1 MKKFKDAALP
11 LLVCTSVFPSYT
23 HAQPAPSPSTSQSIS
38 ASWTLQNSGTTA
50 GLRGI
55 DAVDGSIAWA
65 SGANGTVLETIDGG
79 EHWSPC
85 AIPDADKDG
94 ATLDF
99 RGIQAQDAETAIV
112 MASGP
117 GNKSR
122 LYKTTDGCKSWVL
135 VFKNPDAPEGF
146 FASIKFHREQ
156 RQLRDHEG
164 FGLLL
169 GAPVKGKLPVF
180 ETRDGGHTWT
190 RIENGTLANSTLA
203 VEGAGSGPFAASNGS
218 ITDFGTDSNF
228 LVTGGRRG
236 SYLLRLNYQGTYWL
250 NDASPLTRS
259 WNTTSL
265 PFLKGSDSA
274 GVFAIRG
281 RVDLL
286 EDKDQAVKG
295 VQYRL
300 VAVGGDYTKPN
311 ENTATA
317 AYSMDGGQ
325 HWSSATTPPHGYR
338 SSVGWSSELKA
349 WITVGVNG
357 SDISRDDG
365 QTWTPFPYTGTAN
378 GSWNSLS
385 LPFVVG
391 PKGAIARLITTAP
404 ASKP

>member
-11 LLVCTSVFPSYT
+11 LLVCTGVFPCHT
-23 HAQPAPSPSTSQSIS
+23 HAQPAPSPSQSIS
-38 ASWTLQNSGTTA
+38 RSLSWTLQNSGTTA

-55 DAVDGSIAWA
+55 DSVDGSIAWA
-65 SGANGTVLETIDGG
+65 SGANGTVLKTIDSGG
-79 EHWSPC
+79 HWSLC

-156 RQLRDHEG
+156 RLLRDHEG

-190 RIENGTLANSTLA
+190 RIENTTLG

-218 ITDFGTDSNF
+218 ITDFGTGFNF

-236 SYLLRLNYQGTYWL
+236 SYLLRLNYEGTYWL

-259 WNTTSL
+259 WSTTSL

-286 EDKDQAVKG
+286 QDKDQAVKG

-300 VAVGGDYTKPN
+300 VAVGGDYTKPS
-311 ENTATA
+311 ETTATA
-317 AYSMDGGQ
+317 AYSLDGGQ
-325 HWSSATTPPHGYR
+325 HWSAATTPPHGYR
-338 SSVGWSSELKA
+338 SSVAWSSELKA
-349 WITVGVNG
+349 WIAVGANG

-365 QTWTPFPYTGTAN
+365 QSWAPFPDTAN
-378 GSWNSLS
+378 GNWNAVS

-391 PKGAIARLITTAP
+391 PRGAIARLTATTP
-404 ASKP
+404 TSKP